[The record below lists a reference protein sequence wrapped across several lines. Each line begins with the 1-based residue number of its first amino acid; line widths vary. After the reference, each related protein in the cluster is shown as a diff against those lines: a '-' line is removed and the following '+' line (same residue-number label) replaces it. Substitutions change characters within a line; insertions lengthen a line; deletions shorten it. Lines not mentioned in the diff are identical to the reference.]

1 MMLVCT
7 ALSNGDQ
14 TDDGD
19 HISEV
24 EAEYTLPST
33 MNSRNRCAYPTYL
46 PGSKNTKYSFR
57 VPGALYCA
65 VLVFYNQCH
74 LHVHICYRHYR

>member
-1 MMLVCT
+1 MEIT
-7 ALSNGDQ
+7 FQKRPN
-14 TDDGD
+14 
-19 HISEV
+19 
-24 EAEYTLPST
+24 TLPST

-74 LHVHICYRHYR
+74 LHVHICYRHYHKELAKTHFRIIEI

>member
-24 EAEYTLPST
+24 EAEYPTT
-33 MNSRNRCAYPTYL
+33 YPTYL